1 MQAFAESYPM
11 KSKANHET
19 TRRSNQNPDELL
31 ICIIGASTFS
41 NDLLAD
47 YLYDRIRLKCHC
59 MMLDKLEGIVDRSR
73 ERNTLILL
81 DCESLDMPELWSV
94 INIEKLA
101 DYRRCL
107 MMLTHVDSRWNI
119 ELQALRISVRGI
131 MYDDQDLE
139 LYPKAIR
146 AVLNGE
152 LWYPRRVLE
161 QHLLSSQAPQWAQGS
176 RLSGLTKR
184 EREILSLLA
193 SGMSNQDIAQKLYIS
208 PHTVKTHAYNI
219 YKKINV
225 ANRLHAAL
233 WLLDENPNVA

>member
-1 MQAFAESYPM
+1 MQAFAELYPM
-11 KSKANHET
+11 KSKANHEA
-19 TRRSNQNPDELL
+19 TRRSGQNADELL
-31 ICIIGASTFS
+31 VCIIGASTFS

-47 YLYDRIRLKCHC
+47 YLHDRIRMKCRC
-59 MMLDKLEGIVDRSR
+59 MMLDKLEATVDRSR

-81 DCESLDMPELWSV
+81 DCEGLEMPELWPV
-94 INIEKLA
+94 INIEKLS
-101 DYRRCL
+101 DPSRCL
-107 MMLTHVDSRWNI
+107 LMLTHVDSRWNI

-131 MYDDQDLE
+131 MYDHQDLE

-146 AVLNGE
+146 AVLDGE

-161 QHLLSSQAPQWAQGS
+161 QHLLSSQTPIWVQDR
-176 RLSGLTKR
+176 RLTGLTKR
-184 EREILSLLA
+184 EKEILSLLA

-233 WLLDENPNVA
+233 WLLDEK

>member
-1 MQAFAESYPM
+1 M
-11 KSKANHET
+11 KSEPNHAAT
-19 TRRSNQNPDELL
+19 LRSDQNPDEML

-47 YLYDRIRLKCHC
+47 YLHDQTRMQCRC
-59 MMLDKLEGIVDRSR
+59 MLLDKLEATVDQSR
-73 ERNTLILL
+73 ERTTLILL
-81 DCESLDMPELWSV
+81 DCEGMAMPDLWSV
-94 INIEKLA
+94 INIEKLS
-101 DYRRCL
+101 DHYSCL
-107 MMLTHVDSRWNI
+107 LMLTHVDSRWNI
-119 ELQALRISVRGI
+119 EQQALRISVRGI
-131 MYDDQDLE
+131 MYNHQDLQ

-161 QHLLSSQAPQWAQGS
+161 QHLLSSHTPQWLQDR
-176 RLSGLTKR
+176 RLTGLTKR

-233 WLLDENPNVA
+233 WLLDEK